1 MGIRIVHTIG
11 PLGPYIPYGI
21 VLLLVEILGAT
32 TVISYG
38 MNLLYLPLTVRGLDL
53 LGFHMYGSEACQ
65 AELQLSWIQSW
76 NKCSLGAGSC
86 CMGMQNSQQRMVD

>member
-1 MGIRIVHTIG
+1 MRLQRAVHWYGWFLVVAWVCSFFFYMGIRIVHTIG

-38 MNLLYLPLTVRGLDL
+38 MNLLYLPLTVRPPDPGWVLREPAL
-53 LGFHMYGSEACQ
+53 
-65 AELQLSWIQSW
+65 
-76 NKCSLGAGSC
+76 
-86 CMGMQNSQQRMVD
+86 

>member
-21 VLLLVEILGAT
+21 ALLVVEILGAT

-38 MNLLYLPLTVRGLDL
+38 MNLLYLPLTVSSDAQR
-53 LGFHMYGSEACQ
+53 EAVPQ
-65 AELQLSWIQSW
+65 QSFVT
-76 NKCSLGAGSC
+76 S
-86 CMGMQNSQQRMVD
+86 RVD